1 MICRSSVV
9 ITVGLLGL
17 FNATSTLAAPTFGIL
32 SNGHIDGR
40 GGVEVLSETKNTGW
54 LTNAPA
60 VIDLAGSR
68 SSSTGVSISTQMHV
82 TSAYGSLAAWGDGS
96 LTNAAYQGSLLS
108 QTQGGGTG
116 ESPNA
121 IFYDQ
126 LNVRSDV
133 LAVGTPVTVKFSM
146 LMQGDVFGSYND
158 GPSAG
163 ADVVGGLYVSATHPM
178 LTVGLSEETTYD
190 TFQSGAFHTKVGNTI
205 KVEGRLW
212 VRMNA
217 DANGSVPAGKV
228 VTRTFNYDTRLL
240 FGIDAAPDTYLVSDS
255 GAHYVAAV
263 PEADTY
269 AMMLAGLGLLGFMAR
284 RRQQQA

>member
-1 MICRSSVV
+1 
-9 ITVGLLGL
+9 
-17 FNATSTLAAPTFGIL
+17 
-32 SNGHIDGR
+32 
-40 GGVEVLSETKNTGW
+40 
-54 LTNAPA
+54 
-60 VIDLAGSR
+60 
-68 SSSTGVSISTQMHV
+68 
-82 TSAYGSLAAWGDGS
+82 
-96 LTNAAYQGSLLS
+96 
-108 QTQGGGTG
+108 
-116 ESPNA
+116 
-121 IFYDQ
+121 
-126 LNVRSDV
+126 
-133 LAVGTPVTVKFSM
+133 M

-240 FGIDAAPDTYLVSDS
+240 LESTLHLARTWYLTVAPTTLQ
-255 GAHYVAAV
+255 
-263 PEADTY
+263 PFPKPIPTP
-269 AMMLAGLGLLGFMAR
+269 
-284 RRQQQA
+284 